1 MSDAMQ
7 RLGAFDPPRTR
18 DAAQAPQAS
27 GRYLLLDVFTDRPL
41 EGNQLAVFP
50 DARGVQPEQMQRLA
64 RELRLSETV
73 FILPA
78 SEGGEVA
85 IRIFTPELE
94 LPFAGHPV
102 LGTAIVVAGALERE
116 AVTLETRIGPVT
128 VRVRHEDGRAVSGW
142 MTQPLPSWERYECE
156 AELLSALGVARAS
169 LPVEVYDNGPRHV
182 LVALGSTGEVSA
194 LKPDLMALAAL
205 GELGVSC
212 FAGSGRHW
220 RTRMFAPGLGV
231 PEDPAT
237 GSAAGPLALHLA
249 RHGLIGFGEEVE
261 ISQGSEISRPSLL
274 YAFASGSAEAVQ
286 GVEVGGSAVIVA
298 EGEFLLG

>member
-1 MSDAMQ
+1 MSDVMQ
-7 RLGAFDPPRTR
+7 RLGAFGPPSRR
-18 DAAQAPQAS
+18 DAAQAS

-41 EGNQLAVFP
+41 EGNQLAVFT
-50 DARGVQPEQMQRLA
+50 DARALEPAQMQRLA

-116 AVTLETRIGPVT
+116 EVTLETRVGPVT
-128 VRVRHEDGRAVSGW
+128 VRVRHEDGRPVSGW
-142 MTQPLPSWERYECE
+142 MAQPLPSWERYECE
-156 AELLSALGVARAS
+156 AELLSALGVAGAS

-182 LVALGSTGEVSA
+182 LVALGSPGEVSA

-249 RHGLIGFGEEVE
+249 RHELIAFGEEVE